1 MQAVPLFISE
11 IAPANFRGTLNI
23 SFQLLITVGILIA
36 NLINY
41 ATSHH
46 PYGWRISLGGAAV
59 PAIFLLLGS
68 LLIVETPTSLV
79 QRGKKERGLKTLQK
93 IRGKNVDVDK
103 EYQSIVAATEMAQK
117 FKHPFRNL
125 VKTSM
130 PQLICGSIIQMFQ
143 QLTGINVIMFYAP
156 VLFQTMGFKSDA
168 SLLSSVITG
177 TINVFSTII
186 ALLYVDKWGRRALL
200 VESVIQM
207 LICQVFISYLTII
220 LRHILV

>member
-1 MQAVPLFISE
+1 MPLFISE
-11 IAPANFRGTLNI
+11 IAPANYRGLLNI
-23 SFQLLITVGILIA
+23 MFQLLITVGILVA

-41 ATSHH
+41 VTSHH
-46 PYGWRISLGGAAV
+46 PYGWRFSLGGAAV
-59 PAIFLLLGS
+59 PAIFLLVGS
-68 LLIVETPTSLV
+68 VLIVETPTSLI

-93 IRGKNVDVDK
+93 IRGKHVDVDK

-168 SLLSSVITG
+168 SLFSSVITG
-177 TINVFSTII
+177 TINVGSTVI

-207 LICQVFISYLTII
+207 LICQVFISTL
-220 LRHILV
+220 